1 MWDGDAEGQSAKP
14 APLRVCFNRISNN
27 QQHATACRLC
37 DHLCAL
43 SDVWRVSTTT
53 TGGRPIH
60 NNPPCEHS
68 EHAPA
73 LSLLPFGNPVR
84 ISGCIEKQNGT
95 YWNRKSTRAPR
106 RTSKKR
112 DAGDNHETAAG
123 IDRHRPPTSAQRP
136 HPEPCGVRSA
146 EPTDRGSRRHC
157 ADVGERRLVLYGALF
172 RGRGAFFRAL
182 RGHHPRRGHAAARS
196 VGVSRLG
203 IGGSQ

>member
-1 MWDGDAEGQSAKP
+1 MAS
-14 APLRVCFNRISNN
+14 IY
-27 QQHATACRLC
+27 H
-37 DHLCAL
+37 DHWGA
-43 SDVWRVSTTT
+43 SYSQ
-53 TGGRPIH
+53 
-60 NNPPCEHS
+60 PPC

-182 RGHHPRRGHAAARS
+182 RGHPRVTKRAVRRWQRAKVVRLRDVSGRGNPPHLCWPLLQRHFRRS
-196 VGVSRLG
+196 EELCVLSSLTGT
-203 IGGSQ
+203 